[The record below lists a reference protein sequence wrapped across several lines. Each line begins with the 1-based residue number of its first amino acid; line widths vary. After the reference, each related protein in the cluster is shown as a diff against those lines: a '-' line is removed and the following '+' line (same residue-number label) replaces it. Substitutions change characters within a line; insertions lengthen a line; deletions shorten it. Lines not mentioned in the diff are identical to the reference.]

1 MYALIT
7 HIANKQS
14 DLSIS
19 SSEPSNPS
27 VRSSETLPPFET
39 LSLSPGLPLLR
50 ITSYR
55 PRLSLSHVLE
65 SIKSRPFSVKEEN
78 VFTSTT
84 NNDALDNSSQ
94 TPTRTRTISISVSI
108 SISIQIPTT
117 PTRCSSTGRQR
128 LCYRRARAV
137 GKSKRFGMSL
147 LLPQPFLINRPS
159 SLLTVSLFP
168 SRRESIS
175 TYSERSQGHSHPSQA
190 TTTTSSRKRSQTT
203 TSTKSNGASSE
214 RNPRR

>member
-1 MYALIT
+1 MK
-7 HIANKQS
+7 HCP
-14 DLSIS
+14 LSK
-19 SSEPSNPS
+19 
-27 VRSSETLPPFET
+27 
-39 LSLSPGLPLLR
+39 LSLSIPRPATTAHYLLQA
-50 ITSYR
+50 S
-55 PRLSLSHVLE
+55 SLSHVLE
-65 SIKSRPFSVKEEN
+65 SIKSRPFSVEEEN
-78 VFTSTT
+78 VFTSTK
-84 NNDALDNSSQ
+84 NNDALDNISQ
-94 TPTRTRTISISVSI
+94 TPARTRTISISI
-108 SISIQIPTT
+108 SVPIPIQIPTT

-147 LLPQPFLINRPS
+147 LHPQTFPINRPS
-159 SLLTVSLFP
+159 SLLTGSLFP

>member
-1 MYALIT
+1 MK
-7 HIANKQS
+7 HCP
-14 DLSIS
+14 LSK
-19 SSEPSNPS
+19 
-27 VRSSETLPPFET
+27 
-39 LSLSPGLPLLR
+39 LSLSIPRPATTAHYLLQA
-50 ITSYR
+50 S
-55 PRLSLSHVLE
+55 SLSHVLE
-65 SIKSRPFSVKEEN
+65 SIKSRPFSVEEKN
-78 VFTSTT
+78 VFTSTK
-84 NNDALDNSSQ
+84 NNDTLDNISQ
-94 TPTRTRTISISVSI
+94 TPARTRTISISI
-108 SISIQIPTT
+108 SVPIPIPTPIPTT

-147 LLPQPFLINRPS
+147 LLPQTILINRPS